1 MDQHYAIFEQR
12 GTTAVVIETGPIS
25 TNTPQEAEAFV
36 RDRCD
41 DLSRGRRLSLTFK
54 LGPQGMDFR
63 SDENPSGSA
72 DQL

>member
-1 MDQHYAIFEQR
+1 MDQNYAIFEQR
-12 GTTAVVIETGPIS
+12 GTKAVIIETGPVS

-41 DLSRGRRLSLTFK
+41 DLGRGRRLSLTFK
-54 LGPQGMDFR
+54 LGPLGTDFR
-63 SDENPSGSA
+63 SDENPHGNA